1 MDQKGEGLP
10 SVLMEMLMNGAPDF
24 AMEEKTPRLKQEVV
38 ISFEQSCQGC
48 KVPIEIY
55 RTVAENTQEMETLYV
70 DIPEGVDNNEFLLV
84 KGKGNFGRNGE
95 QGDLEL
101 VVKFELPPN
110 YTRKGLDL
118 HYKQKITL
126 KEALCGFA
134 FELDVRGK
142 KMKIVSGQG
151 KLIVHPN
158 TTKTVPGV
166 GVVRDG
172 VRGNLVISFDIQF
185 PETLSLETITALEAA
200 LPS

>member
-1 MDQKGEGLP
+1 
-10 SVLMEMLMNGAPDF
+10 
-24 AMEEKTPRLKQEVV
+24 
-38 ISFEQSCQGC
+38 
-48 KVPIEIY
+48 
-55 RTVAENTQEMETLYV
+55 
-70 DIPEGVDNNEFLLV
+70 
-84 KGKGNFGRNGE
+84 
-95 QGDLEL
+95 
-101 VVKFELPPN
+101 
-110 YTRKGLDL
+110 LDL

-158 TTKTVPGV
+158 TTKTVPGL

-185 PETLSLETITALEAA
+185 PETLSLETIAALEAA
-200 LPS
+200 LTS